1 MMEFHKET
9 YELQEKPRLFGKW
22 SYDEVENVPEALEN
36 YIAVKEVK
44 SQVYVPHT
52 AGRYQI
58 KHLKKATMPIVERL
72 VGSLLFHGRNAGK
85 KIKAVNV
92 VDQAFD
98 IVNLQTGLNPINV
111 LVAAINNSS
120 PREDS
125 TRIGKG
131 GNVKRQAVDV
141 SSFRRINQGIYFLSS
156 FARKK
161 AFKSTKDFA
170 ECLADEIILAGTGN
184 ANSQAIKKKEEIER
198 GAKTNR

>member
-1 MMEFHKET
+1 MAIVKEFYQLSET
-9 YELQEKPRLFGKW
+9 PKLFGKW
-22 SYDEVENVPEALEN
+22 DYNEVQNIDVALEN
-36 YIAVKEVK
+36 YIAIRETK

-72 VGSLLFHGRNAGK
+72 VGGLLFHGRNAGK
-85 KIKAVNV
+85 KLKALNIVQ
-92 VDQAFD
+92 QAFE
-98 IVNLQTGLNPINV
+98 IIHLQTGENPIQV
-111 LVAAINNSS
+111 LIQAIANSS

-141 SSFRRINQGIYFLSS
+141 SSFRRINQGVYFLTSY
-156 FARKK
+156 ARKK
-161 AFKSTKDFA
+161 AFKNTKNIA
-170 ECLADEIILAGTGN
+170 ECLADEIILAGTNN
-184 ANSQAIKKKEEIER
+184 ANSQTIKKRDEIER